1 MMEVSET
8 PLIQKQT
15 LFRYR
20 IVMKNCQ
27 KKKNVGKKY
36 NLQQYYKGL
45 KKITY
50 EVRNMLVVESQR

>member
-8 PLIQKQT
+8 LLIQKQT

>member
-45 KKITY
+45 KKLLIMKL
-50 EVRNMLVVESQR
+50 EIC